1 MPRKVAGMTARPAVD
16 PAAGAGVPAMDS
28 AALAGFDRRS
38 AIDAVRLRIG
48 MAISLGLL
56 KPGERL
62 PDQQEVALGLSVS
75 PITARRALASL
86 AEQGVVVRRRGR
98 GGGTFVADEPPQ
110 QVLRELAASPTES
123 QAVHRLVDRRL
134 LFECAVTHYAAAN
147 ASVEQLEELE
157 RLTAEMAATTNWSDY
172 HQADERFHRL
182 VAEASGMGS
191 AVDTYNE
198 TLAELYAYF
207 IPYPIAL
214 LHQSNRDHIALVASL
229 KAGDVAA
236 AVDVSRK
243 HVDILHRTMFMGLTD
258 GFMGLAGDAA
268 APPQR
273 IP

>member
-1 MPRKVAGMTARPAVD
+1 MTTDVAEG
-16 PAAGAGVPAMDS
+16 AGAIGAP
-28 AALAGFDRRS
+28 ALAGIDRRS
-38 AIDAVRLRIG
+38 AIDAVRMRIG

-110 QVLRELAASPTES
+110 AVLQELSASPAES

-147 ASVEQLEELE
+147 ASPGQLAELE
-157 RLTAEMAATTNWSDY
+157 RLTGEMAASTNWSDY

-182 VAEASGMGS
+182 VAAASGLGT
-191 AVDTYNE
+191 AVEAYNE
-198 TLAELYAYF
+198 TLAELYGYF
-207 IPYPIAL
+207 IPYPIEL
-214 LHQSNRDHIALVASL
+214 LHRSNRDHIALVAAL
-229 KAGDVAA
+229 QAGDVAA
-236 AVDVSRK
+236 AVEVSRR
-243 HVDILHRTMFMGLTD
+243 HVDILHRTMFMGL
-258 GFMGLAGDAA
+258 AGT
-268 APPQR
+268 
-273 IP
+273 